1 MKKTFVLDT
10 NVLLS
15 DTNALHAFD
24 DNDLIIPMVVL
35 EELDN
40 IKSRQD
46 EVGQNARTVSRQ
58 LDQMRSQGSL
68 NEGIATPGGGT
79 LKIVPTAEDVFAKLP
94 VELRTKYKIDNV
106 IIAYAYY
113 RTTCHLPC
121 VVVSNDINVRLKCD
135 ALGVESEDYKKL
147 RVCSEKEQL
156 YSGVSRITLS
166 TEEIDNFYEGK
177 PVTLSPLL
185 SDHPELHPN
194 EILVIKDKP
203 ESKSA
208 LARYIDVGVPI
219 RKIENKTSVF
229 GLTPRNK
236 EQQFA
241 LDLIFDDSI
250 KLVTFT
256 GKAGCVTEDTIVSI
270 KVNDNPSMNV
280 KIIEI
285 DKLLKDNVV
294 YANSPVGYQQITNF
308 LDQGIKKCYDVTFE
322 NGKKLRCSNDH
333 MIRLFNG
340 DWIRIDQIVNDM
352 QLLDSTEF
360 QTDSGDSKILNIENI
375 GNQRVYDL
383 SIGHDDHSYYTNGV
397 VSHNCGKTLLSVA
410 AGLELVLE
418 KKKYDRLVI
427 TRPVQAVG
435 KDIGFLPGTKEEKME
450 PWIAPIR
457 DNLGY
462 LFKSAGK
469 KFQKVSKDNEGTKT
483 FKSDP
488 YIDMLFEKGI
498 IEIEAVTY
506 MRGRS
511 IPNSFIIID
520 EAQNLSIHELKTI
533 ITRVGDNTKIILTG
547 DIEQI
552 DNTHVDV
559 FTNGLTYA
567 VEKFKDYAIAGH
579 VTLVKGERSQLA
591 TLASQIL

>member
-68 NEGIATPGGGT
+68 NEGIATPGGGI
-79 LKIVPTAEDVFAKLP
+79 LKIVPTAEDVFTKLP

-250 KLVTFT
+250 KLVTLI
-256 GKAGCVTEDTIVSI
+256 GRAG
-270 KVNDNPSMNV
+270 
-280 KIIEI
+280 
-285 DKLLKDNVV
+285 
-294 YANSPVGYQQITNF
+294 G
-308 LDQGIKKCYDVTFE
+308 
-322 NGKKLRCSNDH
+322 
-333 MIRLFNG
+333 
-340 DWIRIDQIVNDM
+340 
-352 QLLDSTEF
+352 
-360 QTDSGDSKILNIENI
+360 
-375 GNQRVYDL
+375 
-383 SIGHDDHSYYTNGV
+383 
-397 VSHNCGKTLLSVA
+397 GKTLLSVA

-552 DNTHVDV
+552 DNTHVDI

-579 VTLVKGERSQLA
+579 VTLVKGERSALA
-591 TLASQIL
+591 SLASQIL